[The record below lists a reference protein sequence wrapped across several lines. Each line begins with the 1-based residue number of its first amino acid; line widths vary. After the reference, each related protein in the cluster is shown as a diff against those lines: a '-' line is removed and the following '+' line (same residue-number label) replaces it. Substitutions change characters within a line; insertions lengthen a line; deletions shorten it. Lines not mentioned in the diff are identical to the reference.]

1 MRLYQS
7 MYRSSA
13 KYEAQDQ
20 LKGRT
25 HYVDDD
31 SLRFHHCRIIQCD
44 ISHNGM
50 LFWLIE
56 SVSMDM
62 NNTKRG
68 FRYVVF
74 DVFGNVISRHDLK
87 DCVSTSKKAYKELKE
102 FLATVNALEITQNAI
117 EAAKKND
124 QRNYDFL
131 NEQLKN
137 IKESK

>member
-1 MRLYQS
+1 

-20 LKGRT
+20 LSGKT

-31 SLRFHHCRIIQCD
+31 TLRFHHCRIISCD
-44 ISHNGM
+44 ISHDGM

-56 SVSMDM
+56 SVSLDM

-74 DVFGNVISRHDLK
+74 DVFGNVISRHDLA
-87 DCVSTSKKAYKELKE
+87 DCVSTSKKARSELKE
-102 FLATVNALEITQNAI
+102 FLSGVNAFKITQEGI
-117 EAAKKND
+117 KQAKKQNE
-124 QRNYDFL
+124 RAYDFL
-131 NEQLKN
+131 NEQLKGL
-137 IKESK
+137 K